1 MMISLEKKSELLK
14 KRKVAVIGY
23 GNQGRPQALNLKDSG
38 IHVSVMLREGSPS
51 IERARKDGFQV
62 VSPEEG
68 MKECDFFVVLIPDEA
83 QADFFKEHI
92 YHRIREAQ
100 AFVFA
105 HGFSFV
111 FGGLELKKYPVDI
124 GMVSPKGPGKALRER
139 FLSGEGLPGV
149 MAVEKDFSGTLFE
162 TLVSYAYYIGLLQR
176 GLFETTFEEE
186 TVCDLFGEQ
195 VSLCG
200 LTIDIMKRAFAALVR
215 GGYSP
220 EMAYFETVFEMK
232 AIVDLIYKEGI
243 EGMRSAISD
252 TAEFGSYAASQ
263 ELPDKKFDQRL
274 DRWLE
279 DIEQGGFAR
288 RWMEEYRQGKKTLLA
303 EREKERSSLIGE
315 TERKMKEKGIL

>member
-1 MMISLEKKSELLK
+1 MISLEKKSDILK
-14 KRKVAVIGY
+14 SRKVAVIGY
-23 GNQGRPQALNLKDSG
+23 GNQGRPQALNLKDGG
-38 IHVSVMLREGSPS
+38 IDVSVILRKESS
-51 IERARKDGFQV
+51 SAARARQEGFQV
-62 VSPEEG
+62 FTPEEG
-68 MKECDFFVVLIPDEA
+68 MKRCDFFVVLIPDEA
-83 QADFFKEHI
+83 QPDFFLEHV
-92 YHRIREAQ
+92 YHRIREEQ

-124 GMVSPKGPGKALRER
+124 GMISPKGPGKALRER

-149 MAVEKDFSGTLFE
+149 MAVEKDFSGTLRE
-162 TLVSYAYYIGLLQR
+162 TLISYAYYTGLLKR

-200 LTIDIMKRAFAALVR
+200 LTIDVMKRAFAALVR

-243 EGMRSAISD
+243 EGMRKAVSD
-252 TAEFGSYAASQ
+252 TAEFGSYEASK

-279 DIEQGGFAR
+279 DIKQGGFAK
-288 RWMEEYRQGKKTLLA
+288 RWMAEYRNGKKTLYE
-303 EREKERSSLIGE
+303 EREKEKGSLIGE
-315 TERKMKEKGIL
+315 TERRMKEKGIL